1 MTTPQNQIAIQGVTV
16 ASADY
21 LNTLTQ
27 WVPTL
32 SALRSFVGTGN
43 MAVVLLGLSAPNDGG
58 QSVFYWNPTSTAPD
72 DGTNIVRPQGV
83 TLGAWI
89 RAGIIPGTG
98 NPVQFLASGSTT
110 NAVCQINYVASG
122 AATLVLKP
130 TTQATSAC
138 TLEAF
143 AYGGAITL
151 QLAAGTDRIN
161 GGTAGASLVVP
172 QGYTADIWN
181 DGAGNYYVI
190 LMLGTAAT
198 NVVTSWNGRNGVVT
212 MTAAD
217 ITGAGGA
224 LAASSVS
231 SFNTRT
237 GAVTLTTADVTGAGG
252 APLASPG
259 LTGTPTSPT
268 PAVNDN
274 TTNVATTAYVQGQG
288 SNAVPLMDG
297 TAAAGTALTWTRGDH
312 IHPTDTSRAPIASP
326 TFTGTPTAPT
336 QTAGD
341 NSTNLAT
348 TAFVTTAINSVPPG
362 ATVAVSTTPPTLPI
376 IGDLWWDTNGGNLYV
391 WYNDGTS
398 TQWVPATNQPGAAS
412 ITASATPPASPQPN
426 ALWWDSVGGQLYVW
440 YNDGTSTQ
448 WVVANNTQAGVA
460 SFNSRQG
467 AVTLTPAD
475 VRAASMGVIDGSNAA
490 AGQIGEY
497 LTNTNNTPVGV
508 ANNTFTTLTSL
519 LLPAGDWDVS
529 GNSNIIASG
538 ATGLTAII
546 VAITTTVN
554 AGPSAFNAGP
564 QHQIVATFNPGGAQ
578 ILPVQQCRFSFA
590 VTTTLYFNVYVSF
603 TGISA
608 YNCQGFI
615 AARRVR

>member
-1 MTTPQNQIAIQGVTV
+1 MTTPQNQVAIQGVTV

-98 NPVQFLASGSTT
+98 NPVQFLASGSIT

-122 AATLVLKP
+122 TATLVLKP
-130 TTQATSAC
+130 TPQATSAC

-190 LMLGTAAT
+190 LMLGTAAS

-252 APLASPG
+252 APLASPTF
-259 LTGTPTSPT
+259 TGTPTAPT

-274 TTNVATTAYVQGQG
+274 TTKVATTAYVQGQG

-297 TAAAGTALTWTRGDH
+297 VAAAGSALTWTRGDH
-312 IHPTDTSRAPIASP
+312 IHPIDTSRAPVASPTFTGVPAAPTAAPGDNTTALATTAFVTSAVAAATTGVSSWNGRTGAVTMTLADVTGVGGAPLASP
-326 TFTGTPTAPT
+326 TFTGTVNATA
-336 QTAGD
+336 
-341 NSTNLAT
+341 LT
-348 TAFVTTAINSVPPG
+348 TT
-362 ATVAVSTTPPTLPI
+362 
-376 IGDLWWDTNGGNLYV
+376 
-391 WYNDGTS
+391 
-398 TQWVPATNQPGAAS
+398 
-412 ITASATPPASPQPN
+412 
-426 ALWWDSVGGQLYVW
+426 
-440 YNDGTSTQ
+440 
-448 WVVANNTQAGVA
+448 
-460 SFNSRQG
+460 G
-467 AVTLTPAD
+467 AVNLNGAPNNIK
-475 VRAASMGVIDGSNAA
+475 GVIDGSNAA

-497 LTNTNNTPVGV
+497 VSNTASSVSVTTGIPLTI
-508 ANNTFTTLTSL
+508 TTISLT
-519 LLPAGDWDVS
+519 AGDWDIEANLSFGVSS
-529 GNSNIIASG
+529 GNPTLSAGWIGVGTG
-538 ATGLTAII
+538 AAPPNTAMGFTQISVNSQI
-546 VAITTTVN
+546 NGMTFPLSRLRANITTTTIVN
-554 AGPSAFNAGP
+554 LVALCNFTVGTA
-564 QHQIVATFNPGGAQ
+564 IVSGQ
-578 ILPVQQCRFSFA
+578 
-590 VTTTLYFNVYVSF
+590 VT
-603 TGISA
+603 
-608 YNCQGFI
+608 
-615 AARRVR
+615 ARRVR

>member
-1 MTTPQNQIAIQGVTV
+1 
-16 ASADY
+16 
-21 LNTLTQ
+21 
-27 WVPTL
+27 
-32 SALRSFVGTGN
+32 
-43 MAVVLLGLSAPNDGG
+43 
-58 QSVFYWNPTSTAPD
+58 
-72 DGTNIVRPQGV
+72 V

-98 NPVQFLASGSTT
+98 NPVQFLAAASTT
-110 NAVCQINYVASG
+110 HAVCQINYVASG

-224 LAASSVS
+224 LAANSVS

-259 LTGTPTSPT
+259 LTGTPTAPTAAPGTNTTQLATTGFVATSFAPLTSPTFTGTPAAPT

-274 TTNVATTAYVQGQG
+274 TTKVATTAYVQGQG

-312 IHPTDTSRAPIASP
+312 VHPIDTSRAPVTSP
-326 TFTGTPTAPT
+326 TFTGVPAAPTAAP
-336 QTAGD
+336 GD
-341 NSTNLAT
+341 NTTALAT
-348 TAFVTTAINSVPPG
+348 TAFVTAAVAA
-362 ATVAVSTTPPTLPI
+362 ATTGVSS
-376 IGDLWWDTNGGNLYV
+376 WNGR
-391 WYNDGTS
+391 T
-398 TQWVPATNQPGAAS
+398 
-412 ITASATPPASPQPN
+412 
-426 ALWWDSVGGQLYVW
+426 
-440 YNDGTSTQ
+440 
-448 WVVANNTQAGVA
+448 
-460 SFNSRQG
+460 G
-467 AVTLTPAD
+467 AVTLTQAD
-475 VRAASMGVIDGSNAA
+475 VAAVGVSSFNGRVGAVGLTTADVTAVGGAPIVNPTFTTGITTPLAVIDGPAGTVRNLLFDTGGSRRWQIDTDSTPEAGANAGSNLIINAYNDAGALLATAMSANRASGAVSFPNTATIKGVTDGSNAA
-490 AGQIGEY
+490 AGLIGEFASTSNIGATPSSANVVSLVQ
-497 LTNTNNTPVGV
+497 LT
-508 ANNTFTTLTSL
+508 LS
-519 LLPAGDWDVS
+519 AGDWDVW
-529 GNSNIIASG
+529 GNAGMTNSVLLSYFAIGLSAGTLALAFPTMVAQS
-538 ATGLTAII
+538 ATSAIFTTNTSLTAPMVRIS
-546 VAITTTVN
+546 ITAPTTVYLAGQLNFPSGVPTVN
-554 AGPSAFNAGP
+554 A
-564 QHQIVATFNPGGAQ
+564 
-578 ILPVQQCRFSFA
+578 
-590 VTTTLYFNVYVSF
+590 Y
-603 TGISA
+603 IS
-608 YNCQGFI
+608 
-615 AARRVR
+615 ARRVR